1 MLSEDEKQELRSL
14 SQSSTVREEFR
25 QLRMASRL
33 GPDGPVNVDNLLSFL
48 NTMARLSTVKVRP
61 KPFVPYTIV
70 RI

>member
-25 QLRMASRL
+25 QLRMASQL
-33 GPDGPVNVDNLLSFL
+33 EPESQVDVDKLLSFL
-48 NTMARLSTVKVRP
+48 TTMARLSTARALP
-61 KPFVPYTIV
+61 KTFVPYTIV

>member
-14 SQSSTVREEFR
+14 SRSSTVREEFR

-33 GPDGPVNVDNLLSFL
+33 GPEGPVNVDNLLSFL
-48 NTMARLSTVKVRP
+48 NTMARLSTVKVPP

>member
-1 MLSEDEKQELRSL
+1 MLSEEEKQELRSL

-33 GPDGPVNVDNLLSFL
+33 RPEGPVNVDNLVSFL
-48 NTMARLSTVKVRP
+48 TTMARLSTLKVRP
-61 KPFVPYTIV
+61 NPFVPYTIV

>member
-14 SQSSTVREEFR
+14 SQSATVREEFR

-33 GPDGPVNVDNLLSFL
+33 RLEREVNVDNFVSFL
-48 NTMARLSTVKVRP
+48 TAMTRLSTVKTIP
-61 KPFVPYTIV
+61 KTFVPYTVV